1 MFQQVYLSPGW
12 LLPHVGIQ
20 VWSCM
25 CVQSLS
31 HVRLFATPW
40 TVACQAPLSMGFSR
54 QEYWSGLPF
63 TSPGD
68 LPNSVIKPASPAL
81 AGGFFTTEPPGK
93 LHPTVIPDPFSL
105 GRIYTQASLVAQMV
119 KNLPV
124 KQETRI
130 RSLLLEDPLEESMQT
145 LQYSCPENP
154 MDRGAWWATVHG
166 VAKSQ
171 TWLSNR
177 TTPTKIQ
184 VLGGSE
190 KRAILPK
197 QQEERD
203 LLFSEVLF

>member
-1 MFQQVYLSPGW
+1 
-12 LLPHVGIQ
+12 
-20 VWSCM
+20 
-25 CVQSLS
+25 
-31 HVRLFATPW
+31 
-40 TVACQAPLSMGFSR
+40 MGFSR

-81 AGGFFTTEPPGK
+81 AGGFFTTEPSGK

-145 LQYSCPENP
+145 LQYSYPENP

-171 TWLSNR
+171 T
-177 TTPTKIQ
+177 
-184 VLGGSE
+184 
-190 KRAILPK
+190 
-197 QQEERD
+197 
-203 LLFSEVLF
+203 